1 MEKLQE
7 RGISATV
14 VNARFAAPLDKECI
28 CSLAQKHRLLVTLE
42 ENVASGGMGEH
53 VAALLMEEQC
63 RIKLLRIAVPDT
75 FVEHGDVDTLYR
87 VLGMDADTVTNR
99 ICEGL

>member
-1 MEKLQE
+1 
-7 RGISATV
+7 
-14 VNARFAAPLDKECI
+14 
-28 CSLAQKHRLLVTLE
+28 
-42 ENVASGGMGEH
+42 MGEH
-53 VAALLMEEQC
+53 VAALLMEEQS

>member
-1 MEKLQE
+1 M
-7 RGISATV
+7 
-14 VNARFAAPLDKECI
+14 DKECI
-28 CSLAQKHRLLVTLE
+28 CGLAQKHRLLVTLE

-53 VAALLMEEQC
+53 VAALLMEEQS

>member
-1 MEKLQE
+1 MSVS
-7 RGISATV
+7 GIGRTKA
-14 VNARFAAPLDKECI
+14 ARLAAAAELGKRISLKPLEPDMHIKDD
-28 CSLAQKHRLLVTLE
+28 QD
-42 ENVASGGMGEH
+42 
-53 VAALLMEEQC
+53 VAALLMEEQS